1 MSAIRLNDI
10 LQLDNL
16 QNVKVRFNLMF
27 ANNWNPIEIFKNN
40 QVETLLE
47 GQYWNYNKNK
57 SYKEGQITIGFIRIK
72 NNENYWLLFHIGKIT
87 KDLNLLNGIG
97 YEYETLSEYQKYFG
111 RLIIKFKNTN
121 QNMVRYAESVINDCE
136 YKA

>member
-47 GQYWNYNKNK
+47 G
-57 SYKEGQITIGFIRIK
+57 
-72 NNENYWLLFHIGKIT
+72 HIGTITRINHTRKGKSRLALFGLRTMKI
-87 KDLNLLNGIG
+87 IG
-97 YEYETLSEYQKYFG
+97 CYF
-111 RLIIKFKNTN
+111 ISAK
-121 QNMVRYAESVINDCE
+121 
-136 YKA
+136 

>member
-40 QVETLLE
+40 QVE
-47 GQYWNYNKNK
+47 Y
-57 SYKEGQITIGFIRIK
+57 
-72 NNENYWLLFHIGKIT
+72 
-87 KDLNLLNGIG
+87 
-97 YEYETLSEYQKYFG
+97 
-111 RLIIKFKNTN
+111 
-121 QNMVRYAESVINDCE
+121 
-136 YKA
+136 